1 MNFTDYLKSK
11 KIDAVAFQANDA
23 MLYAEWQKEFE
34 QMHPTS
40 FSARKLNFINK
51 IRRKYFLKEETAI
64 EESKPVSVAKP
75 KPIIKPKIS

>member
-1 MNFTDYLKSK
+1 VNFTDYLKSK
-11 KIDAVAFQANDA
+11 KIDAEAFQANDA

-51 IRRKYFLKEETAI
+51 IRRKFPFKEEATI
-64 EESKPVSVAKP
+64 EANKPVAVAKP
-75 KPIIKPKIS
+75 KPIIKPKIN